1 MLVTLSTDAG
11 TRAVD
16 AVNRRCDPQ
25 RVYIHTG
32 FAVSGCVPLLLPLL
46 LCVRVRL
53 ITTRNNSRCNNNH
66 HGNNNNNRN
75 NRNNNSLVLR
85 LQRAEGAL

>member
-1 MLVTLSTDAG
+1 MLVTLSADAG
-11 TRAVD
+11 TRVN
-16 AVNRRCDPQ
+16 AVNRRCDAQ

-32 FAVSGCVPLLLPLL
+32 FAVSGCVPLLL
-46 LCVRVRL
+46 CAQVRL

-66 HGNNNNNRN
+66 DGNNNNNRN
-75 NRNNNSLVLR
+75 NNSRVLR